1 MLLLWALASQR
12 GRRSSVA
19 EVLAG
24 SDAGLRRG
32 ARLGAVR
39 AVAVLAAAGTAAAA
53 LVPAGAQDRVV
64 LRTLLAPPVDLTQYA
79 TPLSLVR
86 ALETEFASTTLMTVS
101 GVGEDGRV
109 RIAALDAYDG
119 LSARIDQGD
128 SSRFQ
133 RVGADTPL
141 TGAGTHSPQAREV
154 VMRLRDYGFAWVP
167 TVSDAL
173 SIAVSGPRAEIVSD
187 SLHYDMSSATG
198 IATAGLTGGDVLTEQ
213 VVQRDRK
220 SVV

>member
-1 MLLLWALASQR
+1 M
-12 GRRSSVA
+12 
-19 EVLAG
+19 
-24 SDAGLRRG
+24 
-32 ARLGAVR
+32 
-39 AVAVLAAAGTAAAA
+39 LAAAGTAAAA

-133 RVGADTPL
+133 RGCVGLLVFPML
-141 TGAGTHSPQAREV
+141 Q
-154 VMRLRDYGFAWVP
+154 
-167 TVSDAL
+167 VS
-173 SIAVSGPRAEIVSD
+173 
-187 SLHYDMSSATG
+187 
-198 IATAGLTGGDVLTEQ
+198 
-213 VVQRDRK
+213 
-220 SVV
+220 

>member
-1 MLLLWALASQR
+1 M
-12 GRRSSVA
+12 A

-24 SDAGLRRG
+24 SDAGLKRG
-32 ARLGAVR
+32 ARLGAAR
-39 AVAVLAAAGTAAAA
+39 AIAVLAVAGTAAAA

-64 LRTLLAPPVDLTQYA
+64 LRTLLAPPVDLTQYV

-154 VMRLRDYGFAWVP
+154 SAYLAGVAAAKTTKTKQVGF
-167 TVSDAL
+167 
-173 SIAVSGPRAEIVSD
+173 IGGIEGAVITRFEKGFE
-187 SLHYDMSSATG
+187 
-198 IATAGLTGGDVLTEQ
+198 AGV
-213 VVQRDRK
+213 K
-220 SVV
+220 SVDPSIKIQVDYAGGN